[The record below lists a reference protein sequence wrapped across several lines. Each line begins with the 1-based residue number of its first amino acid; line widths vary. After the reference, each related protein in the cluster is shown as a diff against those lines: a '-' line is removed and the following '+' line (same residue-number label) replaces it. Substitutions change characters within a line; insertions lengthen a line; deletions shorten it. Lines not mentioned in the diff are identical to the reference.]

1 MLKCMNP
8 KFHLWREQKVILALV
23 NGSWDRRTAEEYA
36 SEFKNLAAQLMD
48 SQWAHIVYLDQWE
61 LGVPEIEP
69 IIRDLVQW
77 CITHKL
83 RFAAQV
89 YCPHMVKRYQLERMI
104 VERTDIFERRVYPT
118 QHEAFQWLAS
128 EGFYMETQ
136 DFQQKAS

>member
-1 MLKCMNP
+1 MCMNR
-8 KFHLWREQKVILALV
+8 KFHIWREQRVVLAV
-23 NGSWDRRTAEEYA
+23 AKGSWDRITAEEYSA
-36 SEFKNLAAQLMD
+36 EFKKVAAQLVG

-69 IIRDLVQW
+69 IIRELVQW
-77 CITHKL
+77 CIANHL

-104 VERTDIFERRVYPT
+104 VDSTEFFERRVYPT

-128 EGFYMETQ
+128 EGFHMQTQ